1 MVENLIRKEEKMFKK
16 ETPKIKSFKEAASY
30 YSLVTK
36 AGPFLFVAGQ
46 IAYDPERDIVI
57 KGYRDLPD
65 EEGRNLATGR
75 THTDEREGRII
86 AQSWFIFNNI
96 KKILEEL
103 GSSIDNI
110 VYTHIYMVNMDRD
123 FAPFERVRMMFMK
136 KDPPAS
142 TVLEVPRIGVNDDC
156 LIEYEPIALVNE

>member
-1 MVENLIRKEEKMFKK
+1 MKK
-16 ETPKIKSFKEAASY
+16 EVPQIKSFKGPASY
-30 YSLVTK
+30 YSLATK

-46 IAYDPERDIVI
+46 IAYDPERNIVI

-65 EEGRNLATGR
+65 EEGRKLATGR

-86 AQSWFIFNNI
+86 AQAWFILNNT

-103 GSSIDNI
+103 GSSMDNI
-110 VYTHIYMVNMDRD
+110 LYTHIYMVNMDRD
-123 FAPFERVRMMFMK
+123 FPAFERVRMMFIK

-156 LIEYEPIALVNE
+156 LMEFEPIALVNE

>member
-1 MVENLIRKEEKMFKK
+1 MKK
-16 ETPKIKSFKEAASY
+16 EVPQIKSFKGPASY
-30 YSLVTK
+30 YSLATK

-65 EEGRNLATGR
+65 EEGRRLATGR

-86 AQSWFIFNNI
+86 AQAWFILNNT

-103 GSSIDNI
+103 GSSMDNI
-110 VYTHIYMVNMDRD
+110 LYTHIYMVNMDRD
-123 FAPFERVRMMFMK
+123 FPAFERVRMMFIK

-156 LIEYEPIALVNE
+156 LMEFEPIALANE

>member
-1 MVENLIRKEEKMFKK
+1 MKWKK
-16 ETPKIKSFKEAASY
+16 ETPLIKSFKEPASY

-36 AGPFLFVAGQ
+36 VGPLLFVAGQ

-65 EEGRNLATGR
+65 EEGRKLATGR

-86 AQSWFIFNNI
+86 AQSWFIFNNT
-96 KKILEEL
+96 KRILEEL

-123 FAPFERVRMMFMK
+123 FPAFERVRMMFMK
-136 KDPPAS
+136 RDPPAS
-142 TVLEVPRIGVNDDC
+142 TVMEVARIGVNDDC
-156 LIEYEPIALVNE
+156 LIEYEPIAVVNE

>member
-1 MVENLIRKEEKMFKK
+1 MKK
-16 ETPKIKSFKEAASY
+16 EVPLIKSMKGPASY
-30 YSLVTK
+30 YSLATK
-36 AGPFLFVAGQ
+36 AGPFLFLAGQ

-65 EEGRNLATGR
+65 EEGRKLATGR

-86 AQSWFIFNNI
+86 AQAWFIFNNT

-103 GSSIDNI
+103 GSSMDNI
-110 VYTHIYMVNMDRD
+110 LYTHIYMVNMDRD
-123 FAPFERVRMMFMK
+123 FPAFERVRMMFMK
-136 KDPPAS
+136 KNPPAS

-156 LIEYEPIALVNE
+156 LMEFEPIALVNE